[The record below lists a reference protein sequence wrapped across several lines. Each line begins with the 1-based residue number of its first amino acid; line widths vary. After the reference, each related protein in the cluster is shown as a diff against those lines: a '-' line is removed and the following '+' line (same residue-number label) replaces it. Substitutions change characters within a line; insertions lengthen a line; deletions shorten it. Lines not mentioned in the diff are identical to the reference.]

1 MPSVGALALRAGGD
15 YWIVVGRG
23 GAMASDQDVPYAS
36 AVSLLDLYR
45 KRAASPIEVTRILL
59 DRLDALQ
66 PEINAFCI
74 VDRDRALAAARESER
89 RWINGEAVGGLD
101 GVPVTIK
108 DLVLMRGFP
117 TLRGSRIVD
126 RDKDWSED
134 APATARLRE
143 AGAVI
148 LGKTTTPEFGW
159 KALGDSPLT
168 GITRNPW
175 DLSRTPGGSSAG
187 AAAACAAGIGPLHVG
202 SDGAGSIRIPSAF
215 TGVFGLKPSFGR
227 VPAHPPSPMGLLAHS
242 GPMARTVADAAV
254 LLTVLSG
261 PDHRDPYALPVEDRD
276 YLDGLEGGV
285 RGWRIAYS
293 PTLGYA
299 QVDPE
304 IAAAV
309 AAAAEQFAAL
319 GAVLEEVDRIFSSP
333 RDALFKLWAAGA
345 AKLLTGYAAEQR
357 AVVDPGLIATATE
370 GERITAV
377 DYLGADLV
385 RTALGEQMAAF
396 HQKYDLLL
404 TPTMPIPALP
414 VGQDLNDPASERHW
428 IDWSPFS
435 YPFNMTRQPAASIP
449 CGLTRAGLPIGLQIV
464 GPLYA
469 DDRVLRAARAFETT
483 QPERRAPLVA
493 YELSVCIL

>member
-1 MPSVGALALRAGGD
+1 MSGD
-15 YWIVVGRG
+15 QGI
-23 GAMASDQDVPYAS
+23 AYAS
-36 AVSLLDLYR
+36 AVSLLELYR
-45 KRAASPIEVTRILL
+45 NRALSPVEVTRLLL

-66 PEINAFCI
+66 PKINAFCI
-74 VDRDRALAAARESER
+74 IDHEGALGAARGSEQ
-89 RWINGEAVGGLD
+89 RWMSGGGLGRLD

-108 DLVLMRGFP
+108 DLMLMRGFP
-117 TLRGSRIVD
+117 TRRGSRLVD
-126 RDKDWSED
+126 PNQDWSED

-175 DLSRTPGGSSAG
+175 DLARTPGGSSAG
-187 AAAACAAGIGPLHVG
+187 AAAACAAGIGPLHLG
-202 SDGAGSIRIPSAF
+202 SDGAGSIRIPCAF
-215 TGVFGLKPSFGR
+215 TGLFGLKPSFGR
-227 VPAHPPSPMGLLAHS
+227 VPAYPLSPMGLLAHI
-242 GPMARTVADAAV
+242 GPIARTVADAA
-254 LLTVLSG
+254 LMLTVLSG
-261 PDHRDPYALPVEDRD
+261 GDHRDPYALPPEDRD
-276 YLDGLEGGV
+276 YLDGLEDGV

-304 IAAAV
+304 VAAAV
-309 AAAAEQFAAL
+309 AEAARSFEAL
-319 GAVLEEVDRIFSSP
+319 GASVEEVDAIFPSP
-333 RDALFKLWAAGA
+333 REAIFTLWAAGA
-345 AKLLTGYAAEQR
+345 ALLLSAYPADNR
-357 AVVDPGLIATATE
+357 ALVDPGLVATAAE
-370 GERITAV
+370 GERISAV
-377 DYLGADLV
+377 DYLRADLV
-385 RTALGEQMAAF
+385 RTALGQQISAF

-414 VGQDLNDPASERHW
+414 VGQDLNDPATERHW

-449 CGLTRAGLPIGLQIV
+449 CGLTHAGLPIGLQIV

-483 QPERRAPLVA
+483 QPERRPPLTP
-493 YELSVCIL
+493 

>member
-1 MPSVGALALRAGGD
+1 MSG
-15 YWIVVGRG
+15 
-23 GAMASDQDVPYAS
+23 DQDIAYTS
-36 AVSLLDLYR
+36 ATSLLDLYR
-45 KRAASPIEVTRILL
+45 KRALSPVEVTSLLL
-59 DRLDALQ
+59 DRLEALQ
-66 PEINAFCI
+66 PKINAFCI
-74 VDRDRALAAARESER
+74 VDRDGALAAARASEQ
-89 RWINGEAVGGLD
+89 RWTRGGKLGPLD

-117 TLRGSRIVD
+117 TLRGSRLVD
-126 RDKDWSED
+126 PNQDWSED

-175 DLSRTPGGSSAG
+175 ELSRTPGGSSAG
-187 AAAACAAGIGPLHVG
+187 AAAACAAGIGPLHLG
-202 SDGAGSIRIPSAF
+202 SDGAGSIRIPCAF
-215 TGVFGLKPSFGR
+215 SGVFGLKPSFGR
-227 VPAHPPSPMGLLAHS
+227 VPAYPLSPMGLLAHI
-242 GPMARTVADAAV
+242 GPMARTVADAA
-254 LLTVLSG
+254 LMLTVLSA
-261 PDHRDPYALPVEDRD
+261 PDHRDPYALPPEDRD
-276 YLDGLEGGV
+276 YLDGLEDGV
-285 RGWRIAYS
+285 RGWRIAFS

-299 QVDPE
+299 RVDPE

-309 AAAAEQFAAL
+309 AKAARQFEAL
-319 GAVLEEVDRIFSSP
+319 GAIVEEVDAIFPSP
-333 RDALFKLWAAGA
+333 REAIFTLWAAGA
-345 AKLLTGYAAEQR
+345 ALILGAYPADKHAL
-357 AVVDPGLIATATE
+357 VDPGLVATATK
-370 GERITAV
+370 GERVSAV

-385 RTALGEQMAAF
+385 RTALGQQMAVF

-414 VGQDLNDPASERHW
+414 VGQDLNDPATERHW

-449 CGLTRAGLPIGLQIV
+449 GGLTHAGLPIGLQIV

-469 DDRVLRAARAFETT
+469 DDRVLRGARAFETT
-483 QPERRAPLVA
+483 QPDRRPPLTP
-493 YELSVCIL
+493 

>member
-1 MPSVGALALRAGGD
+1 
-15 YWIVVGRG
+15 
-23 GAMASDQDVPYAS
+23 MASDHDVVYVS

-45 KRAASPIEVTRILL
+45 KKALSPVEVTRLLL

-66 PEINAFCI
+66 PKINAFC
-74 VDRDRALAAARESER
+74 VVERDGALSAARASEA
-89 RWINGEAVGGLD
+89 RWLRGEPVGRLD

-108 DLVLMRGFP
+108 DLMLMRGFP
-117 TLRGSRIVD
+117 TLRGSRLVD
-126 RDKDWSED
+126 PNQDWSED

-143 AGAVI
+143 SGAVI

-187 AAAACAAGIGPLHVG
+187 AAAACAAGIGPLHLG

-215 TGVFGLKPSFGR
+215 TGIFGLKPSFGR
-227 VPAHPPSPMGLLAHS
+227 VPAYPLSAMGLLAHL
-242 GPMARTVADAAV
+242 GPMARTVADAA
-254 LLTVLSG
+254 LMLTVLSA
-261 PDHRDPYALPVEDRD
+261 PDHRDPYALPPEDRD
-276 YLDGLEGGV
+276 YLDGLEAGV
-285 RGWRIAYS
+285 RGWRVAYS

-299 QVDPE
+299 NVDPE
-304 IAAAV
+304 IAAT
-309 AAAAEQFAAL
+309 AAAAARQFEAL
-319 GAVLEEVDRIFSSP
+319 GAVVEEVEAIFPSP
-333 RDALFKLWAAGA
+333 REALFKLWAAGA
-345 AKLLTGYAAEQR
+345 AKLLDTYPANKR
-357 AVVDPGLIATATE
+357 ALVDPGLIATAAE

-385 RTALGEQMAAF
+385 RTALGQQMSAF
-396 HQKYDLLL
+396 HLKYDLLL
-404 TPTMPIPALP
+404 TPMMPIPALP
-414 VGQDLNDPASERHW
+414 VGQDLNDPATERHW

-449 CGLTRAGLPIGLQIV
+449 CGLTRAGLPIGLQLI

-469 DDRVLRAARAFETT
+469 DHRVLRAARAFEAT
-483 QPERRAPLVA
+483 QPERRPPLG
-493 YELSVCIL
+493 